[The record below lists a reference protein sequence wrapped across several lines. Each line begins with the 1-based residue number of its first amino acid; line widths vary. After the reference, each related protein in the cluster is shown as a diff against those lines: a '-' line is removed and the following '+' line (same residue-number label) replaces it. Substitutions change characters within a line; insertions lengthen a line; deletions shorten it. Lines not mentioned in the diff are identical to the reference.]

1 MQFAQGQCFASVQTN
16 KQTNLYYVTSVR
28 FILNHFQ
35 IICSKYK
42 MHFHQDMCCATGVN
56 RVLLLQHNTGF
67 MLFASG
73 LHSDT
78 VGSPD
83 YIVPL
88 LPAG

>member
-1 MQFAQGQCFASVQTN
+1 M
-16 KQTNLYYVTSVR
+16 L
-28 FILNHFQ
+28 
-35 IICSKYK
+35 
-42 MHFHQDMCCATGVN
+42 FHQDTCCAIDIS
-56 RVLLLQHNTGF
+56 RVLLLQHTTGF
-67 MLFASG
+67 MLFASR